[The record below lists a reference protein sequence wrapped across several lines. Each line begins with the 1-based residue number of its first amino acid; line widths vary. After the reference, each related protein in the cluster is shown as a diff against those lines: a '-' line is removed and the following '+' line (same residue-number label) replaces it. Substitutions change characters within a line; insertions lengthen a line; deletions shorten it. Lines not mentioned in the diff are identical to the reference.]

1 MKNKKIID
9 SIRAFN
15 RYYTGLIGLLD
26 DHLLNSD
33 YSLVEARIL
42 YEIHTNQPVSASRI
56 MTEIHIDKGYLS
68 RVLKQFEKT
77 GLISKEISSEDARIT
92 LVSLTEKG
100 MQLFNELN
108 DTSNQ
113 QIATLIKELT
123 KEQQQQLAGHMQAIR
138 EILGE
143 D

>member
-1 MKNKKIID
+1 MKDKKIID

-42 YEIHTNQPVSASRI
+42 YEIHTNQPVSASQI

-77 GLISKEISSEDARIT
+77 GLILKEVSGEDARIT
-92 LVSLTEKG
+92 LVSLTDKG
-100 MQLFNELN
+100 DQLFNELN
-108 DTSNQ
+108 DTSNR
-113 QIATLIKELT
+113 QIAGLIKKLT

-138 EILGE
+138 EILSE
-143 D
+143 E